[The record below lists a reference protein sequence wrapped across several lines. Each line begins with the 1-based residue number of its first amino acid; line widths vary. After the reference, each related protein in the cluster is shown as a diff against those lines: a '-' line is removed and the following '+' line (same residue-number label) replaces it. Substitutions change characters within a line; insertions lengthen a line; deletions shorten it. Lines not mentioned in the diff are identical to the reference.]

1 MSLDE
6 AVEAL
11 HDKIRE
17 ASGGA
22 DKERRHPDSVTK
34 ILDVEHIRKA
44 RHYKTRSGADLE
56 RRVRQA
62 TSRLRDGFRSLLIG
76 RSKKKMKR
84 HQDSGVLDTT
94 RLADHMSTG
103 TNAVWNRRGSKQDT
117 AATVSVLLDLSG
129 SMCDAEK
136 DFRAQEA
143 VMSLALSLEGLVDY
157 EVLGYSGGGEVG
169 GDYRATDYAITDDL
183 YIFPIKTFDQRLD
196 TNAKDR
202 IANAIAY
209 RENPD
214 SEAIDFATSRLQ
226 ARSGGGGP
234 RLFFHLSDGVPSCGG
249 DRSAQMYYT
258 QEAAKAAVAKGI
270 KCFGV
275 GMLDDAVSRVYS
287 NYVVVSNMRTLSK
300 DLIDLVRKAV

>member
-44 RHYKTRSGADLE
+44 RYYTTRSGADLE

-76 RSKKKMKR
+76 RSKRKMKR

-129 SMCDAEK
+129 SMCDSEK

-157 EVLGYSGGGEVG
+157 EVLGYSGGGG
-169 GDYRATDYAITDDL
+169 GPGDYRVPDYAITDDL

-234 RLFFHLSDGVPSCGG
+234 RLFFHLSDGEPSCGG
-249 DRSAQMYYT
+249 DRSIQMHYT
-258 QEAAKAAVAKGI
+258 QEAVKAAVAKGI

-287 NYVVVSNMRTLSK
+287 NYVVVSDMRTLSK
-300 DLIDLVRKAV
+300 DLISLVRKAV